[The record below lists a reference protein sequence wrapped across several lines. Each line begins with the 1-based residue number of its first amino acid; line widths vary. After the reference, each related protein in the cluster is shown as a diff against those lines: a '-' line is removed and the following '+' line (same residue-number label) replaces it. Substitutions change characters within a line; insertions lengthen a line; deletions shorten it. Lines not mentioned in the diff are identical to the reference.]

1 MQQELDLAFPD
12 PSDIC
17 DEQKFMKAD
26 LKYLTR
32 VINEATR
39 LNPVAAGGV
48 AREMA
53 EDMEYEGM
61 LLPKG
66 STVIVH
72 FYTMFRSHISQPD
85 AFLPDRWDE
94 AHPEYALLKSLFM
107 PFSLGKRNCMGM
119 NLAMLEMR

>member
-12 PSDIC
+12 PADIC
-17 DEQKFMKAD
+17 DEQKFMKAE
-26 LKYLTR
+26 LNYLSR

-39 LNPVAAGGV
+39 LNPVISSV
-48 AREMA
+48 NRELS
-53 EDMEYEGM
+53 EDMEHEGM

-66 STVIVH
+66 SSAVVH

-85 AFLPDRWDE
+85 EFLPGRWDE
-94 AHPEYALLKSLFM
+94 AHPEYALLKSLFV
-107 PFSLGKRNCMGM
+107 PFSAGKRNCIGM